1 VTVLAWNGR
10 EGIQGKRWMEEIQH
24 LAKLAYQNGEKRLQ
38 QGWWPYVKDKAE
50 RQGISAEVLAEIE
63 RQKSLSLLKK
73 DGICERI

>member
-1 VTVLAWNGR
+1 MT
-10 EGIQGKRWMEEIQH
+10 EEIQH

-63 RQKSLSLLKK
+63 RQQSLSLLKK

>member
-1 VTVLAWNGR
+1 
-10 EGIQGKRWMEEIQH
+10 MEEIQH

-50 RQGISAEVLAEIE
+50 RQGISAEVLTEIE
-63 RQKSLSLLKK
+63 RQKSLNLLKK

>member
-1 VTVLAWNGR
+1 
-10 EGIQGKRWMEEIQH
+10 MEEIQH

-63 RQKSLSLLKK
+63 RQQSLSLLKK

>member
-1 VTVLAWNGR
+1 M
-10 EGIQGKRWMEEIQH
+10 KEIEH

-63 RQKSLSLLKK
+63 RQQSLSLLKK